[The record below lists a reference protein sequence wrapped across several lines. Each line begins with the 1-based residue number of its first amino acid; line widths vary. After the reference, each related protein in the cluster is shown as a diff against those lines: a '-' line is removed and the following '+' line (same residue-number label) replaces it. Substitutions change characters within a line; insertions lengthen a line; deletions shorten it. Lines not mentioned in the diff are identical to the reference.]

1 MCIYLFYLFMAW
13 HGMAWHGM
21 VWYGM
26 VLCMVC
32 NVSVCRAGGRELR
45 RLEEWLDSPPTQWV
59 EQATAVDGP
68 FYQAVLAI
76 LLLPPQDW
84 LKRRVQVL
92 HKCFFKVFFHQK
104 GTVPRDF

>member
-1 MCIYLFYLFMAW
+1 
-13 HGMAWHGM
+13 M
-21 VWYGM
+21 VPY
-26 VLCMVC
+26 
-32 NVSVCRAGGRELR
+32 VSVCRAGGRELR
-45 RLEEWLDSPPTQWV
+45 RLEEWLDSPPTLWV

-92 HKCFFKVFFHQK
+92 SQVVSLNVFFHQ
-104 GTVPRDF
+104 